1 MSPAFCRLCG
11 TALRRARLSG
21 DDPSRLHCPACGH
34 IEYENP
40 RVHVGCLA
48 LGSGTDP
55 VLRTLSLCS
64 GERVQDAALRALDG
78 AAGEEDISLY
88 CALSDRSGGTVCLVF
103 RVSQQV
109 TMPIGA
115 APAEAPA
122 WQRALL
128 ARFSR
133 DAAAGRFPVYT
144 AELPAAG
151 EELLLR
157 EVSSS

>member
-11 TALRRARLSG
+11 TALRLARLSG
-21 DDPSRLHCPACGH
+21 DEQSRLHCPACGY

-40 RVHVGCLA
+40 RVDVGCLA
-48 LGSGTDP
+48 LGFGTDP
-55 VLRTLSLCS
+55 VLRTLSLRS
-64 GERVQDAALRALDG
+64 GERVQDAALRSLG
-78 AAGEEDISLY
+78 VAAGEDDISLY
-88 CALSDRSGGTVCLVF
+88 CALSDRRGGAVCLVF

-109 TMPIGA
+109 ALPA
-115 APAEAPA
+115 HVAPVEAPA

-151 EELLLR
+151 EGLLLR

>member
-1 MSPAFCRLCG
+1 MKRQYYVARSDFAFRKYRERI
-11 TALRRARLSG
+11 ALLQRS
-21 DDPSRLHCPACGH
+21 DDL
-34 IEYENP
+34 
-40 RVHVGCLA
+40 RVDVRG
-48 LGSGTDP
+48 
-55 VLRTLSLCS
+55 V
-64 GERVQDAALRALDG
+64 AALRALDG

-103 RVSQQV
+103 RVSQRV